1 MREGA
6 VDTGEGQGCAEEGAQ
21 PALGRDR
28 VTTAADCRG
37 PRATR
42 PGNGGGDAC
51 ALLPLWAP
59 GLGTRWNRAVLLPVV
74 APLVLTLCF
83 FKGPSRLGLL
93 GWRRWPPE
101 SPGSPMA
108 ALSLGLWV

>member
-74 APLVLTLCF
+74 MVASNNPPSSAHSVLLQGTF
-83 FKGPSRLGLL
+83 EAG
-93 GWRRWPPE
+93 
-101 SPGSPMA
+101 SPGLETLAP
-108 ALSLGLWV
+108 